1 MFYVDDNKK
10 SLEGLNDYDNYFYF
24 DENKFKNELALINGE
39 IDELNELKHMC
50 YSNKENSKSKI
61 ITLNN
66 LIEKFNNKIEDMEYG
81 SRSYQI
87 DYINF
92 YKLAIKVLKII
103 RYKKLERYKS
113 SVILYKDLSDKI
125 DGNKLKMNELK
136 LKNSHYIF

>member
-10 SLEGLNDYDNYFYF
+10 TLESLNGYENYFYF
-24 DENKFKNELALINGE
+24 DENKFKNELARINDE

-66 LIEKFNNKIEDMEYG
+66 LIEKFNNKIDDMEYG
-81 SRSYQI
+81 SCSYQI

-92 YKLAIKVLKII
+92 YKLAIKVLEIV

-113 SVILYKDLSDKI
+113 SIILYNDLSDKI
-125 DGNKLKMNELK
+125 DGNKLKMYELK
-136 LKNSHYIF
+136 SKNSHYIF